1 MTLRESAVRAA
12 VAVRPEGLS
21 RSRPDAGTSLIP
33 VCSGH
38 IKSDFMEVRHGRT
51 RHRRA
56 ARFGRQAAV
65 LDRAKAKPVNAYT
78 FISPFFIL
86 FAIFGLYPI
95 FFTIYLSF
103 FKWDALGPMTYVGMK
118 NYDLVT
124 GDPLFW
130 TSFTNTLIMGVM
142 GTVPQLIIA
151 LLLAVMLN
159 SAMTRFKK
167 TFRVLFFM
175 PNITSIVAVT
185 LVFSTL
191 FGNNG
196 MINWL
201 LNHMGMESM
210 AFNSGWWGVKIAIST
225 MVMWRWTGY
234 NAIIFLSGLQ
244 SIPLDLYEAAR
255 IDGANRRQQL
265 LYITM
270 PLLKPFIVFVTLIST
285 IGALQL
291 FTEPYVYLGQSG
303 TGSTREEGIT
313 MVTYL
318 YSEAFRNGF
327 FGTAAAT
334 AVMLFIITIIFSMI
348 NMWVSNRME
357 GSTGGGK
364 A

>member
-1 MTLRESAVRAA
+1 MAEPVITSPHAESK
-12 VAVRPEGLS
+12 RPFLTEQR
-21 RSRPDAGTSLIP
+21 RSRIT
-33 VCSGH
+33 
-38 IKSDFMEVRHGRT
+38 
-51 RHRRA
+51 
-56 ARFGRQAAV
+56 
-65 LDRAKAKPVNAYT
+65 AYT

-86 FAIFGLYPI
+86 FSIFGLYPI
-95 FFTIYLSF
+95 FFTFYLSF
-103 FKWDALGPMTYVGMK
+103 FKWDALNPMKFVGMK

-124 GDPLFW
+124 SDPTFW
-130 TSFTNTLIMGVM
+130 ISFTNTLIMGLM
-142 GTVPQLIIA
+142 GTLPQVFLA
-151 LLLAVMLN
+151 LLLAVLLH
-159 SAMTRFKK
+159 SGMTRFKK
-167 TFRVLFFM
+167 TFRILYFM

-196 MINWL
+196 MINWM
-201 LNHMGMESM
+201 LNGLGLDSM

-244 SIPLDLYEAAR
+244 SIPMDLYESAR

-265 LYITM
+265 FSITL
-270 PLLKPFIVFVTLIST
+270 PLLKPFIIFVSLQST

-291 FTEPYVYLGQSG
+291 FTEPYVFLGQSG
-303 TGSTREEGIT
+303 TGSTRQEGIT

-334 AVMLFIITIIFSMI
+334 AVMLFLVTILFSILNMLIT
-348 NMWVSNRME
+348 R
-357 GSTGGGK
+357 GTGGESRRRK

>member
-1 MTLRESAVRAA
+1 MAQPVISSPHAESK
-12 VAVRPEGLS
+12 RPFLTEQR
-21 RSRPDAGTSLIP
+21 RSRIT
-33 VCSGH
+33 
-38 IKSDFMEVRHGRT
+38 
-51 RHRRA
+51 
-56 ARFGRQAAV
+56 
-65 LDRAKAKPVNAYT
+65 AYT

-86 FAIFGLYPI
+86 FSIFGLYPI

-103 FKWDALGPMTYVGMK
+103 FKWDALNPMKFVGMK
-118 NYDLVT
+118 NYELVT
-124 GDPLFW
+124 SDPTFW
-130 TSFTNTLIMGVM
+130 ISFSNTLIMGLL
-142 GTVPQLIIA
+142 GTVPQILLA
-151 LLLAVMLN
+151 LLIAVLLN
-159 SAMTRFKK
+159 SGMTRFKK

-201 LNHMGMESM
+201 LNGLGLDSV

-244 SIPLDLYEAAR
+244 SIPTDLYEAAR

-265 LYITM
+265 TFITL
-270 PLLKPFIVFVTLIST
+270 PLLKPFIVFVTLLST

-291 FTEPYVYLGQSG
+291 FTEPYVFLGQSG
-303 TGSTREEGIT
+303 TGSTRQEGIT

-334 AVMLFIITIIFSMI
+334 AVLLFVVTIIFSVL
-348 NMWVSNRME
+348 NMLVSSRM
-357 GSTGGGK
+357 GGDTGGGK

>member
-1 MTLRESAVRAA
+1 MAEPVITSPHAESK
-12 VAVRPEGLS
+12 RPFFTEQR
-21 RSRPDAGTSLIP
+21 RSRFT
-33 VCSGH
+33 
-38 IKSDFMEVRHGRT
+38 
-51 RHRRA
+51 
-56 ARFGRQAAV
+56 
-65 LDRAKAKPVNAYT
+65 AYT

-86 FAIFGLYPI
+86 FSIFGLYPI
-95 FFTIYLSF
+95 FFTFYLSF
-103 FKWDALGPMTYVGMK
+103 FKWDALGPMKYVGFK
-118 NYDLVT
+118 NFELIT
-124 GDPLFW
+124 TDPTFW
-130 TSFTNTLIMGVM
+130 ISFSNTLIMGLM
-142 GTVPQLIIA
+142 GTVPQVMLA
-151 LLLAVMLN
+151 LLLAVLLH
-159 SAMTRFKK
+159 SGMTRFKK
-167 TFRVLFFM
+167 TFRILYFM

-201 LNHMGMESM
+201 LNGIGLESM

-234 NAIIFLSGLQ
+234 NAILFLSGLQ
-244 SIPLDLYEAAR
+244 SIPMDLYESAK

-265 LYITM
+265 FFITL
-270 PLLKPFIVFVTLIST
+270 PLLKPFIIFVSLQST

-291 FTEPYVYLGQSG
+291 FTEPYVFLGQSG
-303 TGSTREEGIT
+303 TGSTRQEGIT

-334 AVMLFIITIIFSMI
+334 AVLLFLVTILFSVLNMLIS
-348 NMWVSNRME
+348 R
-357 GSTGGGK
+357 GGGRATGGKK

>member
-1 MTLRESAVRAA
+1 MAQPVIINPQTKSK
-12 VAVRPEGLS
+12 RPFLTEQR
-21 RSRPDAGTSLIP
+21 RSRIT
-33 VCSGH
+33 
-38 IKSDFMEVRHGRT
+38 
-51 RHRRA
+51 
-56 ARFGRQAAV
+56 
-65 LDRAKAKPVNAYT
+65 AYT

-86 FAIFGLYPI
+86 FSIFGLYPI

-103 FKWDALGPMTYVGMK
+103 FKWDALGPMKYVGLK
-118 NYDLVT
+118 NYELIT
-124 GDPLFW
+124 TDPTFW
-130 TSFTNTLIMGVM
+130 ISFTNTLIMGVM
-142 GTVPQLIIA
+142 GTVPQIILA
-151 LLLAVMLN
+151 LLLAVLLQ
-159 SAMTRFKK
+159 SGMTRFKK
-167 TFRVLFFM
+167 TFRILFFM

-196 MINWL
+196 MINWM
-201 LNHMGMESM
+201 LNGLGIESM

-244 SIPLDLYEAAR
+244 SIPMDLYEAAR
-255 IDGANRRQQL
+255 IDGANRTQQL
-265 LYITM
+265 TYITL

-291 FTEPYVYLGQSG
+291 FTEPYVFLGQSG
-303 TGSTREEGIT
+303 TGSTRQEGVT

-334 AVMLFIITIIFSMI
+334 AVMLFLVTIIFSVL
-348 NMWVSNRME
+348 NMLLSSRMG
-357 GSTGGGK
+357 GSTGGRK

>member
-1 MTLRESAVRAA
+1 MAEPVIASPHAESK
-12 VAVRPEGLS
+12 RPFLTEQR
-21 RSRPDAGTSLIP
+21 RSRIT
-33 VCSGH
+33 
-38 IKSDFMEVRHGRT
+38 
-51 RHRRA
+51 
-56 ARFGRQAAV
+56 
-65 LDRAKAKPVNAYT
+65 AYT

-86 FAIFGLYPI
+86 FSIFGLYPI
-95 FFTIYLSF
+95 FFTFYLSF
-103 FKWDALGPMTYVGMK
+103 FKWDALNPMKFVGFK

-124 GDPLFW
+124 SDPTFW
-130 TSFTNTLIMGVM
+130 ISFSNTLIMGLM
-142 GTVPQLIIA
+142 GTLPQVLLA
-151 LLLAVMLN
+151 LLLAVLLH
-159 SAMTRFKK
+159 SGMTRFKK
-167 TFRVLFFM
+167 TFRILYFM

-196 MINWL
+196 MINWM
-201 LNHMGMESM
+201 LNGLGLDSM

-244 SIPLDLYEAAR
+244 SIPMDLYESAR

-265 LYITM
+265 FFITL
-270 PLLKPFIVFVTLIST
+270 PLLKPFIIFVSLQST

-291 FTEPYVYLGQSG
+291 FTEPYVFLGQSG
-303 TGSTREEGIT
+303 TGSTRQEGIT

-334 AVMLFIITIIFSMI
+334 AVMLFLVTILFSI
-348 NMWVSNRME
+348 LNMLISR
-357 GSTGGGK
+357 GTGGDTGGK
-364 A
+364 KA

>member
-1 MTLRESAVRAA
+1 MAEPVLASPHTESK
-12 VAVRPEGLS
+12 RPFLTEQR
-21 RSRPDAGTSLIP
+21 RSRIT
-33 VCSGH
+33 
-38 IKSDFMEVRHGRT
+38 
-51 RHRRA
+51 
-56 ARFGRQAAV
+56 
-65 LDRAKAKPVNAYT
+65 AYT

-86 FAIFGLYPI
+86 FSIFGLYPI

-103 FKWDALGPMTYVGMK
+103 FKWDALGPMKFVGMK

-124 GDPLFW
+124 SDPTFW
-130 TSFTNTLIMGVM
+130 ISFTNTLIMGLM
-142 GTVPQLIIA
+142 GTVPQIILA
-151 LLLAVMLN
+151 LLLAVLLH
-159 SAMTRFKK
+159 SGMTRFKK
-167 TFRVLFFM
+167 TFRILYFM

-196 MINWL
+196 MINWM
-201 LNHMGMESM
+201 LNGLGLDSV
-210 AFNSGWWGVKIAIST
+210 AFNSGWWGVKIAISS

-244 SIPLDLYEAAR
+244 SIPMDLYEAAR
-255 IDGANRRQQL
+255 IDGASRRQQL
-265 LYITM
+265 TFITL
-270 PLLKPFIVFVTLIST
+270 PLLRPFIIFVTLLST

-291 FTEPYVYLGQSG
+291 FTEPYVFLGQSG
-303 TGSTREEGIT
+303 TGSTRQEGIT

-334 AVMLFIITIIFSMI
+334 AVLLFLVTIIFSLL
-348 NMWVSNRME
+348 NMLVSSRM
-357 GSTGGGK
+357 GGDTGGKK

>member
-1 MTLRESAVRAA
+1 MAEPVIASPHAESK
-12 VAVRPEGLS
+12 RPFLTEQR
-21 RSRPDAGTSLIP
+21 RSRIT
-33 VCSGH
+33 
-38 IKSDFMEVRHGRT
+38 
-51 RHRRA
+51 
-56 ARFGRQAAV
+56 
-65 LDRAKAKPVNAYT
+65 AYT

-86 FAIFGLYPI
+86 FSIFGLYPI
-95 FFTIYLSF
+95 FFTFYLSF
-103 FKWDALGPMTYVGMK
+103 FKWDALGPMKYVGFK
-118 NYDLVT
+118 NYDLIT
-124 GDPLFW
+124 SDPTFW
-130 TSFTNTLIMGVM
+130 ISFSNTLIMGLM
-142 GTVPQLIIA
+142 GTVPQVILA
-151 LLLAVMLN
+151 LLLAVLLH
-159 SAMTRFKK
+159 SGMTKFKK
-167 TFRVLFFM
+167 TFRILYFM

-201 LNHMGMESM
+201 LNGMGIDSM

-234 NAIIFLSGLQ
+234 NAILFLSGLQ
-244 SIPLDLYEAAR
+244 SIPMDLYESAK

-265 LYITM
+265 FSITL
-270 PLLKPFIVFVTLIST
+270 PLLKPFIIFVSLQST

-291 FTEPYVYLGQSG
+291 FTEPYVFLGQSG
-303 TGSTREEGIT
+303 TGSTRQEGIT

-334 AVMLFIITIIFSMI
+334 AVLLFLVTILFSVLNMLISR
-348 NMWVSNRME
+348 SGGRE
-357 GSTGGGK
+357 TGGKK

>member
-1 MTLRESAVRAA
+1 MAEPVLASPHAESK
-12 VAVRPEGLS
+12 RPFLTEQR
-21 RSRPDAGTSLIP
+21 RSRIT
-33 VCSGH
+33 
-38 IKSDFMEVRHGRT
+38 
-51 RHRRA
+51 
-56 ARFGRQAAV
+56 
-65 LDRAKAKPVNAYT
+65 AYT

-86 FAIFGLYPI
+86 FSIFGLYPI
-95 FFTIYLSF
+95 FFTFYLSF
-103 FKWDALGPMTYVGMK
+103 FKWDALGPMKYVGFK
-118 NYDLVT
+118 NYDLIT
-124 GDPLFW
+124 SDPTFW
-130 TSFTNTLIMGVM
+130 ISFSNTLIMGLM
-142 GTVPQLIIA
+142 GTVPQVILA
-151 LLLAVMLN
+151 LLLAVLLH
-159 SAMTRFKK
+159 SGMTRFKK
-167 TFRVLFFM
+167 TFRILYFM

-196 MINWL
+196 MINWM
-201 LNHMGMESM
+201 LNGVGLESM

-244 SIPLDLYEAAR
+244 SIPMDLYESAR

-265 LYITM
+265 FFITL
-270 PLLKPFIVFVTLIST
+270 PLLKPFIIFVSLQST

-291 FTEPYVYLGQSG
+291 FTEPYVFLGQSG
-303 TGSTREEGIT
+303 TGSTRQEGIT

-334 AVMLFIITIIFSMI
+334 AVLLFLVTILFSVLNMLISR
-348 NMWVSNRME
+348 S
-357 GSTGGGK
+357 GSRETGGKK

>member
-1 MTLRESAVRAA
+1 MAQTALKSPHAESK
-12 VAVRPEGLS
+12 RPFLTEQR
-21 RSRPDAGTSLIP
+21 RSRIT
-33 VCSGH
+33 
-38 IKSDFMEVRHGRT
+38 
-51 RHRRA
+51 
-56 ARFGRQAAV
+56 
-65 LDRAKAKPVNAYT
+65 AYT

-86 FAIFGLYPI
+86 FSIFGLYPI

-103 FKWDALGPMTYVGMK
+103 FKWDALNPMKFVGMK
-118 NYDLVT
+118 NYELVT
-124 GDPLFW
+124 SDPTFW
-130 TSFTNTLIMGVM
+130 ISFSNTLIMGLV
-142 GTVPQLIIA
+142 GTVPQIILA
-151 LLLAVMLN
+151 LLIAVLLN
-159 SAMTRFKK
+159 SGMTRFKK

-201 LNHMGMESM
+201 LNGLGLDSV

-244 SIPLDLYEAAR
+244 SIPTDLYEAAR

-265 LYITM
+265 TFITL
-270 PLLKPFIVFVTLIST
+270 PLLKPFVVFVTLLST

-291 FTEPYVYLGQSG
+291 FTEPYVFLGQSG
-303 TGSTREEGIT
+303 TGSTRQEGIT

-334 AVMLFIITIIFSMI
+334 AVLLFLVTIIFSVL
-348 NMWVSNRME
+348 NMLVSSRM
-357 GSTGGGK
+357 GGDTGGGK

>member
-1 MTLRESAVRAA
+1 MAQTAIKSPHAESK
-12 VAVRPEGLS
+12 RPFLTEQR
-21 RSRPDAGTSLIP
+21 RSRIT
-33 VCSGH
+33 
-38 IKSDFMEVRHGRT
+38 
-51 RHRRA
+51 
-56 ARFGRQAAV
+56 
-65 LDRAKAKPVNAYT
+65 AYT

-86 FAIFGLYPI
+86 FSIFGLYPI

-103 FKWDALGPMTYVGMK
+103 FKWDALNPMKFVGLK

-124 GDPLFW
+124 SDPTFW
-130 TSFTNTLIMGVM
+130 ISFSNTLIMGLM
-142 GTVPQLIIA
+142 GTVPQIILA
-151 LLLAVMLN
+151 LLIAVLLN
-159 SAMTRFKK
+159 SGMTRFKK
-167 TFRVLFFM
+167 TFRILFFM

-201 LNHMGMESM
+201 LNGLGLDSM
-210 AFNSGWWGVKIAIST
+210 AFNSGWWGVKIAISS

-244 SIPLDLYEAAR
+244 SIPTDLYEAAR

-265 LYITM
+265 TFITL
-270 PLLKPFIVFVTLIST
+270 PLLKPFVVFVTLLST

-291 FTEPYVYLGQSG
+291 FTEPYVFLGQSG
-303 TGSTREEGIT
+303 TGSTRQEGIT

-334 AVMLFIITIIFSMI
+334 AVLLFLVTIIFSVI
-348 NMWVSNRME
+348 NMLVSSRM
-357 GSTGGGK
+357 GGDTGGGK

>member
-1 MTLRESAVRAA
+1 MAEPVISSPHAESK
-12 VAVRPEGLS
+12 RPFLTEQR
-21 RSRPDAGTSLIP
+21 RSRIT
-33 VCSGH
+33 
-38 IKSDFMEVRHGRT
+38 
-51 RHRRA
+51 
-56 ARFGRQAAV
+56 
-65 LDRAKAKPVNAYT
+65 AYT

-86 FAIFGLYPI
+86 FSIFGLYPI

-103 FKWDALGPMTYVGMK
+103 FKWDALNPMKFVGMK
-118 NYDLVT
+118 NYELVT
-124 GDPLFW
+124 SDPTFW
-130 TSFTNTLIMGVM
+130 ISFSNTLIMGLL
-142 GTVPQLIIA
+142 GTVPQILLA
-151 LLLAVMLN
+151 LLIAVLLN
-159 SAMTRFKK
+159 SGMTRFKK

-196 MINWL
+196 MLNWML
-201 LNHMGMESM
+201 SGLGLDSV

-244 SIPLDLYEAAR
+244 SIPTDLYEAAR

-265 LYITM
+265 TFITL
-270 PLLKPFIVFVTLIST
+270 PLLKPFIVFVTLLST

-291 FTEPYVYLGQSG
+291 FTEPYVFLGQSG
-303 TGSTREEGIT
+303 TGSTRQEGIT

-334 AVMLFIITIIFSMI
+334 AVLLFVVTIIISVL
-348 NMWVSNRME
+348 NMLVSSRM
-357 GSTGGGK
+357 GGDTGGGK